1 MKNAVNVLS
10 KSPVRFWPWIPCMLA
25 SALLAPLR
33 LGWLWVSTNDTCWL
47 KTHCEHKHCWLRMPL
62 VCNSILPVTIV
73 NSDVHLYLANV
84 TKVHNKKPIFLFLFI
99 LFVRLCFIV
108 ELSPDGTP
116 HLDVSQPLRTW
127 SKQPKTFANDCKV
140 MKTLPFSSQWRS
152 SAVLVVEQHCVIRL
166 QNMLL
171 NFNSLYVN
179 CVLNPNYLQ

>member
-1 MKNAVNVLS
+1 MWLCVASKLFTIKTFFKFYEHHLSTVKNAVNVLS

-84 TKVHNKKPIFLFLFI
+84 TKVHNKKPIFFVFVYFVCPSLFYCRI
-99 LFVRLCFIV
+99 ITRWDT
-108 ELSPDGTP
+108 SPWCQSTTSN
-116 HLDVSQPLRTW
+116 LKQAAQDV
-127 SKQPKTFANDCKV
+127 C
-140 MKTLPFSSQWRS
+140 
-152 SAVLVVEQHCVIRL
+152 
-166 QNMLL
+166 
-171 NFNSLYVN
+171 
-179 CVLNPNYLQ
+179 